1 MKLPADEP
9 RSATGGIA
17 AGGESAPPARPNDPA
32 SRSAHEMALGELRL
46 QLEAWTRHEPGARL
60 GGDPEELHQLRVS
73 VRRIDA
79 VLGLF
84 KQQLPAELIRARRTA
99 KGILRTLGAARD
111 FDVQLAELD
120 RYCESLSAAER
131 VAAAPLRARLEAD
144 RAQARVRMIRV
155 LDSEPT
161 QQWLESLR
169 LGSASS
175 SVATH
180 PGAAPAALVMP
191 ERVQKRFR
199 KLRKDVRGLDAK
211 SAMEKY
217 HVVRRR
223 AKLLRYALE
232 PGAELFGK
240 PAEEMLRA
248 LRRLQDG
255 LGKHQDAHLAKSRL
269 EAIAG
274 DANAGLPPETL
285 FLMGRLA
292 EHQLKL
298 TTKARKT
305 LTRAWD
311 KVRGKRWKTLRAKM
325 DQVGAAALKAQE
337 RTSDAVVA
345 QDAATT
351 ATTPGDPQPER
362 APAALARPLRH

>member
-1 MKLPADEP
+1 MKVPADES
-9 RSATGGIA
+9 RSATGDIA
-17 AGGESAPPARPNDPA
+17 HEGETGLPARPGDPA
-32 SRSAHEMALGELRL
+32 SLSAHEMALGELRL
-46 QLEAWTRHEPGARL
+46 QLEAWARHEPGARL

-79 VLGLF
+79 ILGLF
-84 KQQLPAELIRARRTA
+84 KQQLPAELVRARRAA

-120 RYCESLSAAER
+120 RYCESLSAAAR
-131 VAAAPLRARLEAD
+131 LAAAPLRARLEAD
-144 RAQARVRMIRV
+144 RAQARMRMIRV
-155 LDSEPT
+155 LDNEPT
-161 QQWLESLR
+161 RKWLESLR

-175 SVATH
+175 SAATH

-199 KLRKDVRGLDAK
+199 KLRKDVRGLDAQ

-232 PGAELFGK
+232 PGTELFGK

-269 EAIAG
+269 EAIAA
-274 DANAGLPPETL
+274 DASAGLPAETL

-311 KVRGKRWKTLRAKM
+311 KVRAKRWKTLRAKM
-325 DQVGAAALKAQE
+325 DQVSAAVLKAQDRASE
-337 RTSDAVVA
+337 TAVA
-345 QDAATT
+345 RAA
-351 ATTPGDPQPER
+351 APSPAPADLQPEPV
-362 APAALARPLRH
+362 PAAQARPLRH